1 MRIFEIADAEAQLAL
16 WKLVNDSV
24 WTAIQ
29 TQQHEQAKQK
39 AAAQQQKKAKRS
51 TKRISKR
58 SISVPLPPPKVP
70 MPTTKPKQPPIQKAA
85 TPTQLNANPHLNPQ
99 AKVPYTPTTAAT
111 PNVKVANV
119 AKQVSDVDDNDAALA
134 QPTQSQRVPHIAN
147 QKCVIGAKEGYYG
160 IQTCVNKKH
169 D

>member
-58 SISVPLPPPKVP
+58 SISAPLSPPKVP
-70 MPTTKPKQPPIQKAA
+70 MPTTKPKQPPILKSA
-85 TPTQLNANPHLNPQ
+85 TPTQPNANPHLNPQ
-99 AKVPYTPTTAAT
+99 LNPQAKAPYPPTLAST
-111 PNVKVANV
+111 PNVKVATPT
-119 AKQVSDVDDNDAALA
+119 KQASDVDDNDLALA
-134 QPTQSQRVPHIAN
+134 NPIQSQRVLTQPPKKALTT
-147 QKCVIGAKEGYYG
+147 QKAGFSAFKRA
-160 IQTCVNKKH
+160 
-169 D
+169 

>member
-51 TKRISKR
+51 TKRIGKR
-58 SISVPLPPPKVP
+58 SMSVPLPPPKVP
-70 MPTTKPKQPPIQKAA
+70 MPTAKPKQPPIQKAA
-85 TPTQLNANPHLNPQ
+85 TPTQQNANPHLNPQ
-99 AKVPYTPTTAAT
+99 AKVPYPPKTAAI

-119 AKQVSDVDDNDAALA
+119 AKQVSDFDDKDAPNTSTSA
-134 QPTQSQRVPHIAN
+134 QPTQSQRLPTLPTKNALLA
-147 QKCVIGAKEGYYG
+147 QKKG
-160 IQTCVNKKH
+160 ITVFKRV
-169 D
+169 

>member
-39 AAAQQQKKAKRS
+39 AAAQQKKAKRS

-70 MPTTKPKQPPIQKAA
+70 MPTAKPKQPPIQKAA
-85 TPTQLNANPHLNPQ
+85 TPTQQNANPHLNPQ
-99 AKVPYTPTTAAT
+99 AKVPYPPTSAT
-111 PNVKVANV
+111 DPNVKVANV
-119 AKQVSDVDDNDAALA
+119 AKQVSDVDDNEAASA
-134 QPTQSQRVPHIAN
+134 QPTQSQRVPTLPTKNALLT
-147 QKCVIGAKEGYYG
+147 QKKG
-160 IQTCVNKKH
+160 ITAFKRA
-169 D
+169 

>member
-58 SISVPLPPPKVP
+58 SMSVPLPPPKVP
-70 MPTTKPKQPPIQKAA
+70 MPTAKPKQPPIQKAA
-85 TPTQLNANPHLNPQ
+85 TSTQLNANPHLNPQ
-99 AKVPYTPTTAAT
+99 AKVPYPPTTAAT

-119 AKQVSDVDDNDAALA
+119 AKQVSDVDDNDAAYTSTSA
-134 QPTQSQRVPHIAN
+134 QPTQSQRVPTLPTKNALLA
-147 QKCVIGAKEGYYG
+147 QKKG
-160 IQTCVNKKH
+160 ITAFKRV
-169 D
+169 

>member
-29 TQQHEQAKQK
+29 TQQHEQAKKK
-39 AAAQQQKKAKRS
+39 AAAQQQKKNKRS
-51 TKRISKR
+51 TKR

-70 MPTTKPKQPPIQKAA
+70 MPTAIPKQPPIQKVA

-99 AKVPYTPTTAAT
+99 AKVPYPPTTAAT

-119 AKQVSDVDDNDAALA
+119 VKQVSDVDDNDAALA
-134 QPTQSQRVPHIAN
+134 QPTQSQRVPILPTKN
-147 QKCVIGAKEGYYG
+147 CVIGAKEGYYG
-160 IQTCVNKKH
+160 VQTCVNKKY

>member
-39 AAAQQQKKAKRS
+39 AAAQQQKKKHS
-51 TKRISKR
+51 TKRIRKR
-58 SISVPLPPPKVP
+58 SISAPAPPPKVS
-70 MPTTKPKQPPIQKAA
+70 MPTAKPKQPPIQKVA
-85 TPTQLNANPHLNPQ
+85 TPTQQNANPHLNPQ
-99 AKVPYTPTTAAT
+99 AKVPYPPTTAAT

-119 AKQVSDVDDNDAALA
+119 AKQVSDVDDNNAALA
-134 QPTQSQRVPHIAN
+134 QPTQSQRVPTLPTKNALLA
-147 QKCVIGAKEGYYG
+147 QKKG
-160 IQTCVNKKH
+160 ITAFKRA
-169 D
+169 

>member
-58 SISVPLPPPKVP
+58 SMSVPLPPPKVP
-70 MPTTKPKQPPIQKAA
+70 MPMPTAKPKQPPIQKAA
-85 TPTQLNANPHLNPQ
+85 TPTQQNANPHLNPQ
-99 AKVPYTPTTAAT
+99 AKVPYPPTTAAT

-119 AKQVSDVDDNDAALA
+119 AKQVSDVDDNEAALA
-134 QPTQSQRVPHIAN
+134 QPTQSQRVPTLPTKNALLA
-147 QKCVIGAKEGYYG
+147 QKKG
-160 IQTCVNKKH
+160 ITALKRA
-169 D
+169 

>member
-39 AAAQQQKKAKRS
+39 AAAQQQKKKHS
-51 TKRISKR
+51 TKRLSKR
-58 SISVPLPPPKVP
+58 SISAPAPPPKVP
-70 MPTTKPKQPPIQKAA
+70 MPTAKPKQPPIQKAA

-99 AKVPYTPTTAAT
+99 AKVPYSAQPPTTAAT

-134 QPTQSQRVPHIAN
+134 QLTQSQRVPTLPTKNALLT
-147 QKCVIGAKEGYYG
+147 QKKG
-160 IQTCVNKKH
+160 ITAFKRA
-169 D
+169 

>member
-39 AAAQQQKKAKRS
+39 TAAQQQKKAKRS

-58 SISVPLPPPKVP
+58 SMSVPLPPPKVP
-70 MPTTKPKQPPIQKAA
+70 MPMPTAKPKQPPIQKAA
-85 TPTQLNANPHLNPQ
+85 TPTQQNANPHLNPQ
-99 AKVPYTPTTAAT
+99 VKVPYPPTTTAT
-111 PNVKVANV
+111 LNAKATNL

-134 QPTQSQRVPHIAN
+134 QPTQSQRVPTLPTKNALLA
-147 QKCVIGAKEGYYG
+147 QKKG
-160 IQTCVNKKH
+160 ITAFKH
-169 D
+169 A

>member
-29 TQQHEQAKQK
+29 TQQHEQAKHK
-39 AAAQQQKKAKRS
+39 AAAAQQQKKAKRS

-58 SISVPLPPPKVP
+58 SMSVPLPPPKVP

-85 TPTQLNANPHLNPQ
+85 TPTQQNANPHLNPQ
-99 AKVPYTPTTAAT
+99 AKVPYSAQPPTTAAT

-119 AKQVSDVDDNDAALA
+119 AKQVSDVDDNEAALA
-134 QPTQSQRVPHIAN
+134 QPTQSQRVPTLPTKNALLA
-147 QKCVIGAKEGYYG
+147 QKKG
-160 IQTCVNKKH
+160 ITAFKRA
-169 D
+169 